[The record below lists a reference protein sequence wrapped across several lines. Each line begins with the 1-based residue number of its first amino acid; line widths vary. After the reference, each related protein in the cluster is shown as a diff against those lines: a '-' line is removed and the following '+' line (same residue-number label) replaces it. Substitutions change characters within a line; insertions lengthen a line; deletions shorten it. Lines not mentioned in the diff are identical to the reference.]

1 MPATYATAAD
11 LRALVPDS
19 FRDEALADTLGGT
32 EADPG
37 LLAAVLATA
46 SREVDALIEG
56 RVALPLAEPVP
67 AKLRLAAAHL
77 ALETLYIRRGLD
89 LPDSLA
95 GKVGWWRTWLSKI
108 GEGDLR
114 LADGGGA
121 AETPRESRAAI
132 AARPAVTGS
141 GRILG

>member
-1 MPATYATAAD
+1 MSAAYATAAE

-19 FRDEALADTLGGT
+19 FRDAALADTLGGT

-37 LLAAVLATA
+37 LLAAVLSTA

-56 RVALPLAEPVP
+56 RVALPLAEPYP

-77 ALETLYIRRGLD
+77 AAECLYIRRGLEM
-89 LPDSLA
+89 PGSLA
-95 GKVGWWRTWLSKI
+95 EKVGWWRTWLSKI

-114 LADGGGA
+114 LAGGAAA

-132 AARPAVTGS
+132 AARPAVTGH
-141 GRILG
+141 GRIIG